1 MSMRDSGRGRAG
13 TGNREYESAGTGPRA
28 RREDAPPVPQVGRY
42 FLLKRLGQGG
52 MGVVYAAYDPDLDR
66 KVALKLLH
74 ADPRTDTEEARARLL
89 REAQAMAR
97 VSHPNVIPIFDVDV
111 WGDRVF
117 LAMELVDG
125 GTLASWV
132 KEGQRSWREVLK
144 AFLAAGRGLQA
155 AHEAGLVHRD
165 FKPANVLVSK
175 TGRVFVTDFG
185 LARPVGAL
193 PRETEALP
201 EEAQS
206 FMPAERRMLDTPL
219 TEAGLI
225 IGTPSYMSP
234 EQFRGDDLDPRSD
247 QFSFCVALYWAL
259 YRQRPFEPAKMEA
272 YASSLKAQG
281 SAGVE
286 ATEPLQVTAPLE
298 REPPK
303 PQPVPVIIQ
312 EPPRD
317 VKVPAWV
324 RQAMMR
330 GLSLDPAARFAS
342 MAELMGALSQEHR
355 LTKRRRWLAGAS
367 TAAVGVALVGG
378 VLYQQSQ
385 VCAAAGARMDAVWS
399 PQARQQVEAAFL
411 ATGKPYA
418 QELAGKVTQ
427 VLDGYVRAW
436 KQQSTEACE
445 ATHVHG
451 VQTEELLTRRT
462 VCLAR
467 RQKDVRATVALLSGA
482 DAALVE
488 KSLDAVHALPSLH
501 ECEDEESLAEQQRLP
516 SDAAKRADIEKL
528 EEQVA
533 GVKAQV
539 DAGRYVAALEAARAL
554 EAPVLATGHL
564 PLIAELRFH
573 LGWLQEQNGQSPEA
587 AKVLFHAVRDAEAGR
602 ADRLKV
608 AILNKL
614 LFVEDGQQHFTQA
627 ADWGE
632 LAHAT
637 LQRLGG
643 EPVLEADV
651 RMNQANLAV
660 SQERFGDARALL
672 EQAKDLQARALPPGH
687 PKRARTTFLLG
698 GVMLD
703 LGQPQKAVALLEEAL
718 AQTEAAVGPWHPD
731 MAQRHGMLSL
741 TLRELKQDARALEH
755 AQAAA
760 RVRKATRGEKSVL
773 YAEALDEVG
782 MCLHALKRYDEALK
796 AYEEALAIK
805 REALPADD
813 ERLQYSYDGVGQ
825 ALLELGK
832 AQESVAPLRQA
843 VSFASAP
850 PDVLAES
857 GFALAR
863 ALWQTQRPPEARS
876 EAALARTRFNEAGLE
891 VRVADVD
898 AWLAT
903 LPPEPAPSRARPP
916 ARKPRR

>member
-1 MSMRDSGRGRAG
+1 MSMRDSGSGRAG
-13 TGNREYESAGTGPRA
+13 TGNREHAASGTGREA
-28 RREDAPPVPQVGRY
+28 RREDAPPAPQVGRY

-74 ADPRTDTEEARARLL
+74 ADSRTDSEEARARLL

-132 KEGQRSWREVLK
+132 KEGQRSWREVL
-144 AFLAAGRGLQA
+144 AIFLSAGRGLQA

-165 FKPANVLVSK
+165 FKPANVLVSRA
-175 TGRVFVTDFG
+175 GRVFVTDFG

-193 PRETEALP
+193 PREVEPFL
-201 EEAQS
+201 
-206 FMPAERRMLDTPL
+206 PAERRMLDTPL

-259 YRQRPFEPAKMEA
+259 YRQRPFEPAQMEA
-272 YASSLKAQG
+272 YASSLKPTG
-281 SAGVE
+281 NAGDE
-286 ATEPLQVTAPLE
+286 ATEPLDVTAPLE
-298 REPPK
+298 REPARPR
-303 PQPVPVIIQ
+303 PPPPALIQ

-317 VKVPAWV
+317 AKVPAWV

-342 MAELMGALSQEHR
+342 MAELLSVLSQEHR
-355 LTKRRRWLAGAS
+355 WTKRRRWLAGAG

-385 VCAAAGARMDAVWS
+385 VCAATGARMDEVWS
-399 PQARQQVEAAFL
+399 PAARQQVEAAFL
-411 ATGKPYA
+411 ATGKPFA
-418 QELAGKVTQ
+418 RELSGKVTQ
-427 VLDGYVRAW
+427 VLDDYASAW
-436 KQQSTEACE
+436 KRQSTEACE

-467 RQKDVRATVALLSGA
+467 RQKDVRAMVALLSGA
-482 DAALVE
+482 DEALVE

-516 SDAAKRADIEKL
+516 TDAAKRADIERL
-528 EEQVA
+528 EERLA
-533 GVKAQV
+533 GVKALV
-539 DAGRYVAALEAARAL
+539 DAGRYPVALETAREL

-564 PLIAELRFH
+564 PLLAELRFH
-573 LGWLQEQNGQSPEA
+573 LGWLQEQSGQSPEA
-587 AKVLFHAVRDAEAGR
+587 AKLLFHAVRDAEAGR

-614 LFVEDGQQHFTQA
+614 LYVEDGQQHFAQA
-627 ADWGE
+627 AGWGE

-660 SQERFGDARALL
+660 SQERFEDARNLL
-672 EQAKDLQARALPPGH
+672 EQAKALQARALPLGH

-703 LGQPQKAVALLEEAL
+703 LGQPEKAVELLEEAL
-718 AQTEAAVGPWHPD
+718 ALTEAAVGPWHPD

-782 MCLHALKRYDEALK
+782 MCLHALKRYGEALK
-796 AYEEALAIK
+796 TYEEALALK

-825 ALLELGK
+825 ALLALGQ
-832 AQESVAPLRQA
+832 ARESVEPLRLA

-850 PDVLAES
+850 PEVLAES

-863 ALWQTQRPPEARS
+863 ALWQTQQPPEARA
-876 EAALARTRFNEAGLE
+876 EAAQARARFGEAGLE
-891 VRVADVD
+891 ARAADVD

-903 LPPEPAPSRARPP
+903 LPPERAPRPARAP

>member
-13 TGNREYESAGTGPRA
+13 TGNRESDASGPRA
-28 RREDAPPVPQVGRY
+28 HRDDRPPVSQVGRY
-42 FLLKRLGQGG
+42 LLLKQLGQGG

-74 ADPRTDTEEARARLL
+74 ADRRTDTEEARARLL

-125 GTLASWV
+125 GTLGSWV
-132 KEGQRSWREVLK
+132 KQGQRSWREVLET
-144 AFLAAGRGLQA
+144 FLAAGRGLQA

-165 FKPANVLVSK
+165 FKPANVLVGR

-193 PRETEALP
+193 PREEPPAGDEPSLP
-201 EEAQS
+201 S
-206 FMPAERRMLDTPL
+206 ERRMLETPL
-219 TEAGLI
+219 TEAGRI

-234 EQFRGDDLDPRSD
+234 EQFRGDELDPRSD

-259 YRQRPFEPAKMEA
+259 YRQRPFEPEKMEA
-272 YASSLKAQG
+272 HASSLKPRAP
-281 SAGVE
+281 AGAE
-286 ATEPLQVTAPLE
+286 FTEPLRVTAPLV
-298 REPPK
+298 REAPKAPP
-303 PQPVPVIIQ
+303 PPALIQ

-324 RQAMMR
+324 RQAVMR
-330 GLSLDPAARFAS
+330 GLSLDPAERFAS
-342 MAELMGALSQEHR
+342 MTELLGALSQEHR
-355 LTKRRRWLAGAS
+355 VARRRRWLSAAGA
-367 TAAVGVALVGG
+367 TAVGVALVGG
-378 VLYQQSQ
+378 VLYQQSR
-385 VCAAAGARMDAVWS
+385 VCAAAGARMDEAWS
-399 PQARQQVEAAFL
+399 PQARQRVEAAFL

-418 QELAGKVTQ
+418 QELADKASQ
-427 VLDGYVRAW
+427 VLDGYAAAW
-436 KQQSTEACE
+436 KRQSTEACE
-445 ATHVHG
+445 ATHVQG

-462 VCLAR
+462 GCLAR
-467 RQKDVRATVALLSGA
+467 RQKDVRATVELLASA

-516 SDAAKRADIEKL
+516 TDAAKRADIERL
-528 EEQVA
+528 EERLA
-533 GVKAQV
+533 GVKALV
-539 DAGRYVAALEAARAL
+539 DAGRYPLALTAVRELEAA
-554 EAPVLATGHL
+554 VLATGHL

-587 AKVLFHAVRDAEAGR
+587 AKLLFSAMRDAEAGR

-614 LFVEDGQQHFTQA
+614 LYVEDGQQHFEPA
-627 ADWGE
+627 AGWGE
-632 LAHAT
+632 LALAT

-651 RMNQANLAV
+651 RVNQSNLAL
-660 SQERFGDARALL
+660 SQQRYEDARALL
-672 EQAKDLQARALPPGH
+672 EQARALQAQALPPGH
-687 PKRARTTFLLG
+687 PKRARTTFMLG
-698 GVMLD
+698 GALLD
-703 LGQPQKAVALLEEAL
+703 SGEPQKAVALLEEAL
-718 AQTEAAVGPWHPD
+718 AQTEASVGPWHPD

-741 TLRELKQDARALEH
+741 TLRELKQDAKALEH
-755 AQAAA
+755 ASAAA
-760 RVRKATRGEKSVL
+760 RIRKATRGDTSVA

-782 MCLHALKRYDEALK
+782 MCLHALGRYDEALK

-805 REALPADD
+805 QRALPADD
-813 ERLQYSYDGVGQ
+813 ERLQYSHDGVGQ
-825 ALLELGK
+825 ALLGLGR
-832 AQESVAPLRQA
+832 ARESVESLRQA

-863 ALWQTQRPPEARS
+863 ALWQLRQPPEARGQ
-876 EAALARTRFNEAGLE
+876 AVQARERFSEAGLKE
-891 VRVADVD
+891 RAADVD

-903 LPPEPAPSRARPP
+903 LPPEPPPRP
-916 ARKPRR
+916 ARKPARKARR

>member
-1 MSMRDSGRGRAG
+1 MSMRDSGSGRAG
-13 TGNREYESAGTGPRA
+13 TGNREDDAFGTGPGS

-74 ADPRTDTEEARARLL
+74 ADSSTDSEEARARLL

-132 KEGQRSWREVLK
+132 KEGQRSWREVLE
-144 AFLAAGRGLQA
+144 AFLSAGRGLQA

-165 FKPANVLVSK
+165 FKPANVLVSRA
-175 TGRVFVTDFG
+175 GRVFVTDFG
-185 LARPVGAL
+185 LARPVGTL
-193 PRETEALP
+193 PV
-201 EEAQS
+201 EEHLS
-206 FMPAERRMLDTPL
+206 EDSESRVPSERRMLDTPL

-272 YASSLKAQG
+272 YASSRRPQAQPE
-281 SAGVE
+281 VE
-286 ATEPLQVTAPLE
+286 ATEPLHATAPLE

-303 PQPVPVIIQ
+303 PQPPPVLIQ

-324 RQAMMR
+324 KQAMMR
-330 GLSLDPAARFAS
+330 GLSLDPATRFAS
-342 MAELMGALSQEHR
+342 MTELLGALSQEHR
-355 LTKRRRWLAGAS
+355 LTKRRRWVAGAS
-367 TAAVGVALVGG
+367 TVAAGVALVGG

-399 PQARQQVEAAFL
+399 PAAKQQVEAAFL
-411 ATGKPYA
+411 ATGKPFA
-418 QELAGKVTQ
+418 QELAGKVSQ
-427 VLDGYVRAW
+427 VLDGYASAW

-467 RQKDVRATVALLSGA
+467 RHKDVRATVALLSTA

-488 KSLDAVHALPSLH
+488 KSVDAVHALPSLH

-516 SDAAKRADIEKL
+516 SDAGKRADIEKL
-528 EEQVA
+528 EGQVA
-533 GVKAQV
+533 NVKALV
-539 DAGRYVAALEAARAL
+539 DAGRYPVALEVARAL

-564 PLIAELRFH
+564 PLTAELRFH
-573 LGWLQEQNGQSPEA
+573 LGWLQEQHGQSPEA
-587 AKVLFHAVRDAEAGR
+587 SKQLFHAARDAEAGR

-614 LFVEDGQQHFTQA
+614 LYVEDGQRHFTQA
-627 ADWGE
+627 SDWGE

-660 SQERFGDARALL
+660 SQERFDDARALL
-672 EQAKDLQARALPPGH
+672 EQAKALQARALPLGH

-703 LGQPQKAVALLEEAL
+703 LGQPEKAAELLEEAL
-718 AQTEAAVGPWHPD
+718 VLTEAAVGPWHPD

-741 TLRELKQDARALEH
+741 TLRELKQDARALKH

-760 RVRKATRGEKSVL
+760 QVRKATRGETSVL

-782 MCLHALKRYDEALK
+782 MCLHAMKRYDEALK
-796 AYEEALAIK
+796 AYEEALFIK
-805 REALPADD
+805 RAALPADD

-832 AQESVAPLRQA
+832 ANESVAPLRQA

-863 ALWQTQRPPEARS
+863 ALWQTQQPPEARG
-876 EAALARTRFNEAGLE
+876 EAAQARARFTEAGLE
-891 VRVADVD
+891 ARVADVD
-898 AWLAT
+898 AWLST
-903 LPPEPAPSRARPP
+903 LPPEPAPARARPP
-916 ARKPRR
+916 ARRPRR

>member
-1 MSMRDSGRGRAG
+1 MSMRDSGKGHAG
-13 TGNREYESAGTGPRA
+13 TGREDDAYGTGPGS

-74 ADPRTDTEEARARLL
+74 ADSRTDTEEARARLL

-132 KEGQRSWREVLK
+132 KEGQRSWREILVS
-144 AFLAAGRGLQA
+144 FIAAGRGLQA

-175 TGRVFVTDFG
+175 AGRVFVTDFG
-185 LARPVGAL
+185 LARPVGTL
-193 PRETEALP
+193 PQEEPLP

-206 FMPAERRMLDTPL
+206 LVPSERRMLDTPL

-234 EQFRGDDLDPRSD
+234 EQFRGADLDPRSD

-259 YRQRPFEPAKMEA
+259 FRQRPFEPSKMEA

-281 SAGVE
+281 QPAVE
-286 ATEPLQVTAPLE
+286 VTAPLQVTAPLE
-298 REPPK
+298 REPAK
-303 PQPVPVIIQ
+303 PLPPPVVIK

-317 VKVPAWV
+317 AKVPGWV

-342 MAELMGALSQEHR
+342 MTELLGALSQEHR
-355 LTKRRRWLAGAS
+355 LTKRRRWTAGAS
-367 TAAVGVALVGG
+367 ATAVGMALVGG

-399 PQARQQVEAAFL
+399 PSARQQVEAAFL

-418 QELAGKVTQ
+418 QDLAGKVTQ
-427 VLDGYVRAW
+427 VLDGYASEW
-436 KQQSTEACE
+436 KRQSTEACE

-467 RQKDVRATVALLSGA
+467 RQKDLGATVALMTGA
-482 DAALVE
+482 DAALVT
-488 KSLDAVHALPSLH
+488 KSLDAVHALPSLS

-516 SDAAKRADIEKL
+516 SDPEKRALIGQL

-533 GVKAQV
+533 SVKALA
-539 DAGRYVAALEAARAL
+539 DAGRYPAALDAARAL

-573 LGWLQEQNGQSPEA
+573 LGWLHEQNGQSPDA
-587 AKVLFHAVRDAEAGR
+587 AKLLFHAVRDAEAGR

-627 ADWGE
+627 AGWGE

-637 LQRLGG
+637 LQRVGG

-651 RMNQANLAV
+651 RMNEANLAV
-660 SQERFGDARALL
+660 SQERFEDARALL
-672 EQAKDLQARALPPGH
+672 EQAKALQARALPLGH

-703 LGQPQKAVALLEEAL
+703 LGKTEKAVELLDEAL
-718 AQTEAAVGPWHPD
+718 ALTEAAVGPWHPD

-741 TLRELKQDARALEH
+741 TLRELKQDAKALEH

-760 RVRKATRGEKSVL
+760 RIRKAALGEKSIP

-782 MCLHALKRYDEALK
+782 MCLHGLKRYDEALK

-805 REALPADD
+805 RETLSADD

-825 ALLELGK
+825 ALLGLGK

-843 VSFASAP
+843 VAFASAP

-857 GFALAR
+857 GFALAQ
-863 ALWQTQRPPEARS
+863 ALWQTQQPPEARGQ
-876 EAALARTRFNEAGLE
+876 AVQARARFSEAGLE
-891 VRVADVD
+891 ERVADVD

-903 LPPEPAPSRARPP
+903 LPPEPATPP
-916 ARKPRR
+916 ARPAARKAPR